1 MGEASLS
8 ACLLLV
14 CGEKYGLGH
23 SWVLQTLRRA
33 ACDSSG
39 LHAARA
45 LPTHSDSL
53 PHPGVL
59 FARLRICFHENEFR
73 EILKINGNNGADFD
87 NDLKTPQNKS
97 APFVF
102 RPASD

>member
-1 MGEASLS
+1 
-8 ACLLLV
+8 
-14 CGEKYGLGH
+14 
-23 SWVLQTLRRA
+23 
-33 ACDSSG
+33 
-39 LHAARA
+39 
-45 LPTHSDSL
+45 L

-73 EILKINGNNGADFD
+73 EILKINGIGGLIFD
-87 NDLKTPQNKS
+87 NDLKMPQNKS